1 MNYTKKQAGKSLQCY
16 EIPARI
22 YEKEYVRISFR
33 DQVVLGSLKIGNVVN
48 CSYMSDILAKRKKT
62 IPSIP

>member
-1 MNYTKKQAGKSLQCY
+1 MNYTKKLAGKSLQCY

-22 YEKEYVRISFR
+22 YEKEYVQITLK

-48 CSYMSDILAKRKKT
+48 YSYMSAILAKKRST
-62 IPSIP
+62 IPYIP